1 MATKIQAR
9 RDTAANWTSVN
20 PVLAAGEPGFESDT
34 GKFKFGDGTTAW
46 NSLAYAGGG
55 GAIADQSITPRMLAD
70 TARIGSQAP
79 TGTIAQ
85 TGARRVATGSV
96 SMTGQVLTCAL
107 LEQPLPAG
115 RALTK
120 ITFST
125 KGSAAVTLAH
135 AWACLFDLAGN
146 VLATTV
152 DMPAAIAAGTW
163 PANTP
168 VDFLIATTLGG
179 GTAGA
184 VTPPGSNATPA
195 YAALLVQAGTM
206 PTLKGFT
213 GDIDLAK
220 LAPVLCGTTGSGLTT
235 PASLGSTVTPPSA
248 ANAGSGTAWAMV
260 S

>member
-1 MATKIQAR
+1 
-9 RDTAANWTSVN
+9 
-20 PVLAAGEPGFESDT
+20 
-34 GKFKFGDGTTAW
+34 
-46 NSLAYAGGG
+46 
-55 GAIADQSITPRMLAD
+55 
-70 TARIGSQAP
+70 
-79 TGTIAQ
+79 
-85 TGARRVATGSV
+85 
-96 SMTGQVLTCAL
+96 MTGQVLTCAL